1 MRGSLIMAGAA
12 AALAAAV
19 RGDMDMDMD
28 MDMGMGD
35 SAEIMPMGGAAADSG
50 NAASGSAA
58 SKTESGAG
66 RGAGGTAA
74 GSAPSAVLS
83 AVPHEPKHVHGLP
96 ILQTHLT
103 AAERLYWENYN
114 TTTFFN
120 LPAGTRGAGLAR
132 YHAAAMALATVVV
145 YPASLVLYG
154 ARRCSAHCARL
165 YVAVVVSNG
174 ALLLSAMG
182 ALLALRGHNPVPYP
196 GNAYAKTC
204 YVVTALCATQMLA
217 SVARFWAHD
226 RHVTATAVAADGG
239 LAAADAERFELVA
252 ADRHHSHS
260 SDGSELSAV
269 LSHQHKHEP
278 ESELSPELDV
288 ERALDLEAHRRALSF
303 HTDADSRLARVAG
316 IAQSLTTWPLLYMLM
331 IHCVIGVGVGNL
343 FGEGLRVFN
352 LLAHWIKG
360 GVFVLL
366 GMLSL
371 ARYSGYGA
379 GRGWAW
385 NRCVVRVHPTSAVN
399 NIRRMI
405 LPYGSVITMEYIES
419 FLIFFYGS
427 TNVFLE
433 HLSNTDGEWH
443 AKDLQHVSIAFMYIG
458 CGLCGLITEYKLSDW
473 RRKHATSDPGEC
485 QTSDPSVTGTP
496 GYTPNPFPAFTI
508 FWTGILMSQHAQASA
523 VSTAIHVQWGLLL
536 SYGSFFRLLTFFML
550 IWKPNTDLKPSRP
563 FTELVTS
570 FCLLCGGLIFME
582 STDQVVEALEY
593 RGLTSMFTFNLSVG
607 FTTLFMAWEMI
618 LFMWGDWL
626 HQRA

>member
-1 MRGSLIMAGAA
+1 MRRSLIMAGAA
-12 AALAAAV
+12 AALGVAV
-19 RGDMDMDMD
+19 RGDMDMDME
-28 MDMGMGD
+28 MGMDAGD
-35 SAEIMPMGGAAADSG
+35 SAEIMPMGG
-50 NAASGSAA
+50 GSAA
-58 SKTESGAG
+58 SKTEA
-66 RGAGGTAA
+66 GAGGSAA
-74 GSAPSAVLS
+74 ASAPSAVLS

-96 ILQTHLT
+96 ILQTQLT

-120 LPAGTRGAGLAR
+120 LPEGTRGAGLAR
-132 YHAAAMALATVVV
+132 YHAAAVALATAAV

-154 ARRCSAHCARL
+154 ARQCSARCARL
-165 YVAVVVSNG
+165 YVAVVVANG
-174 ALLLSAMG
+174 ALLFSAMA

-204 YVVTALCATQMLA
+204 YVVAVLCAVQTLA
-217 SVARFWAHD
+217 AVARFWTHD
-226 RHVTATAVAADGG
+226 RHVTSVAGDGG
-239 LAAADAERFELVA
+239 LAPADAERFELVA

-260 SDGSELSAV
+260 SDGSELSAA
-269 LSHQHKHEP
+269 LSHQHKPEP
-278 ESELSPELDV
+278 ESEPTLEFDA

-316 IAQSLTTWPLLYMLM
+316 LVQSLTTWPLLYMLM
-331 IHCVIGVGVGNL
+331 IHCVIGLAVGNL

-385 NRCVVRVHPTSAVN
+385 NRSIVRVHPTSAVN
-399 NIRRMI
+399 NLRRMI

-433 HLSNTDGEWH
+433 HLSNTDGQWH

-485 QTSDPSVTGTP
+485 QTSDSNVTGTP

-550 IWKPNTDLKPSRP
+550 IWKPNTDSKPSRP